1 MSAVHI
7 SESEL
12 HRLRTTLG
20 KKRDELVAAQRATQ
34 PEQRGVA
41 DSESEAGDIAE
52 QMIEQESARRVGAF
66 DAALL
71 ADVERALKKIED
83 GGYGLSEVSGKPIP
97 LARLEVMPWARR
109 TIEEEDHAAKP
120 AR

>member
-1 MSAVHI
+1 MSDNHL
-7 SESEL
+7 SESDL
-12 HRLRTTLG
+12 QRLRTKLG
-20 KKRDELVAAQRATQ
+20 KKRDELIAAQRAAQ
-34 PEQRGVA
+34 DDQRGVVA
-41 DSESEAGDIAE
+41 DHESEDGDIAE

-83 GGYGLSEVSGKPIP
+83 GRYGMSEGTGKPIP
-97 LARLEVMPWARR
+97 LARLEVVPWARR
-109 TIEEEDHAAKP
+109 TADEEDRK